1 RSSRHWQLPRLPQIA
16 AMRVLIPE
24 SQHRAH
30 SFAPNLI
37 RILCLS
43 LSPQP
48 SQSGLHYPHLLLAFQ
63 FLHHCVQQASR
74 GAPTDPLVQIH
85 EMPPRSKKKME
96 GPCSIRGGEPLL
108 FHGLESAWPA
118 PLRSEIAHTKTED
131 YPSTSFEFQELLGWL
146 LGGKIS
152 LS

>member
-1 RSSRHWQLPRLPQIA
+1 
-16 AMRVLIPE
+16 MRVLIPE

-63 FLHHCVQQASR
+63 FLHHRVQQASR

-118 PLRSEIAHTKTED
+118 PLRSEVAHTKTED
-131 YPSTSFEFQELLGWL
+131 YPSTR
-146 LGGKIS
+146 S
-152 LS
+152 LPA